1 MSINEVIG
9 VILAGGEGSRFR
21 PYTDIIPK
29 PMIPIGIEEKPILE
43 HIVCWLKRFNINRFV
58 FLVGYKWK
66 QIRNYFGNGERF
78 GVSIRYSI
86 DTDEYRGTGGALLNA
101 YKRNMLNSDII
112 LIWYG
117 DIIAQLDVENLI
129 KKHIESN
136 SDAVIALADKYQVPV
151 GVAEIYM
158 DRMVNI
164 VEKPWLNVYV
174 SIAILTL
181 NPRVLEHVEEHL
193 GKSFDIMGDLI
204 PWMLKNNYRVNAYIY
219 RDPWYDIGSF
229 ERYKKIDEDLFKE
242 FLRGCS
248 Y

>member
-1 MSINEVIG
+1 MDSDRVIG

-21 PYTDIIPK
+21 PYTDMIPK

-78 GVSIRYSI
+78 GVSIRYSV
-86 DTDEYRGTGGALLNA
+86 DSDEYRGTGGALLNA
-101 YKRNMLNSDII
+101 YKKNMFDTDIL

-117 DIIAQLDVENLI
+117 DIIAQLDVKDLI

-136 SDAVIALADKYQVPV
+136 SDAVIALADRYQVPV
-151 GVAEIYM
+151 GVAEVVA
-158 DRMVNI
+158 DRVTNI
-164 VEKPWLNVYV
+164 VEKPWLNIYV

-181 NPRVLEHVEEHL
+181 DPKVLSNVEEYL

-204 PWMLKNNYRVNAYIY
+204 PWMLKRNYKVSAYIY
-219 RDPWYDIGSF
+219 RGPWYDIGSF
-229 ERYKKIDEDLFKE
+229 ERYKKIDCDLIKG
-242 FLRGCS
+242 FLEGCS